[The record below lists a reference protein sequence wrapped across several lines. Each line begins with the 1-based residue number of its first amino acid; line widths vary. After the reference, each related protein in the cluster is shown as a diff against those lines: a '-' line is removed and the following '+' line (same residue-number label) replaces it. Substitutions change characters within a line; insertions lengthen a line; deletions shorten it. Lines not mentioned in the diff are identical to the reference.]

1 MVDKRLYD
9 NYYGLLTGLKS
20 NVQVD
25 DLFAF
30 LSKQLE
36 TVDFVGKE
44 GILLSLH
51 FVKVRIARI

>member
-1 MVDKRLYD
+1 MVYSRIEI
-9 NYYGLLTGLKS
+9 

-36 TVDFVGKE
+36 TVDFVGK
-44 GILLSLH
+44 
-51 FVKVRIARI
+51 

>member
-44 GILLSLH
+44 GILLSPSLCESSE
-51 FVKVRIARI
+51 